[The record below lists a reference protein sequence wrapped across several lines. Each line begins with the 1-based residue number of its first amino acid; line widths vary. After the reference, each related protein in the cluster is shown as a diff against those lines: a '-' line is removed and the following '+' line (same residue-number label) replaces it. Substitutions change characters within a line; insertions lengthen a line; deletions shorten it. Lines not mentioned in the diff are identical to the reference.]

1 MWFFSFLQENINIPL
16 LNFLNSFTQN
26 EILWNIIF
34 IFADAPIFLIPIFLI
49 SFWIYFAIKKDNN
62 WKEKLLFISYTTIV
76 AILISL
82 IIQQFVNIDRPETH
96 LKRTWNM
103 ILSHIPD
110 ASFPSDHASV
120 WSAFLF
126 WILFFWF
133 IKYFYLFAP
142 FIIIMLISRI
152 RAWVHWPMDIIVWII
167 VWLFSSFLVY
177 KLRNLN
183 IFIKINWFFIK
194 IANFFKL

>member
-1 MWFFSFLQENINIPL
+1 MWFFSFLQENINLPL
-16 LNFLNSFTQN
+16 LKFLNNFTQN
-26 EILWNIIF
+26 EIIWNIIF

-62 WKEKLLFISYTTIV
+62 WKEKLLFIFYTTII

-110 ASFPSDHASV
+110 ASFPSDHSSV

-133 IKYFYLFAP
+133 VKYFYLFTP
-142 FIIIMLISRI
+142 LIIIMLISRI
-152 RAWVHWPMDIIVWII
+152 RAWVHWPMDIIAWII
-167 VWLFSSFLVY
+167 IWIFSSFLIY
-177 KLRNLN
+177 KLRNLKF
-183 IFIKINWFFIK
+183 FIKINNFFIK